1 MIAFPKSVDEA
12 LAAPGTFRAG
22 ATDLQERRQHHI
34 SEGPVVD
41 LRDVPGLDAIE
52 EVGANLLIGAR
63 VPIAALAEHARVRE
77 GWPGLAQAAGGL
89 ATPQIRARGTV
100 GGNLLQAVRC
110 WYYRSPR
117 FNCLKKGGST
127 CLAREGDHLYHACFD
142 QGACVAPHP
151 STLGMAFLA
160 YDADALVRGADER
173 SMADLLGDGR
183 DPRRNHTLP
192 DGALLTHVVLPLAS
206 GGRVGAYART
216 IARAR
221 SEWPLVEAVV
231 ALDIAAESGVEGVP
245 DPRRWPGAT
254 IRSARVAIGGVA
266 NTPMRLP
273 KVEAALAGKG
283 LTEEVFEAAAALA
296 TRGATPLR
304 MTAYKVDLIAP
315 TLIDAFERAL
325 TGGAS

>member
-22 ATDLQERRQHHI
+22 ATDLQERRQHHL

-52 EVGANLLIGAR
+52 EVGETLRIGAR
-63 VPIAALAEHARVRE
+63 VPIAALAEHPRVRE
-77 GWPGLAQAAGGL
+77 AWPGVAQAAGGL
-89 ATPQIRARGTV
+89 ATPQIRSRATV

-117 FNCLKKGGST
+117 FHCLKKGGST

-142 QGACVAPHP
+142 QGACAAPHP
-151 STLGMAFLA
+151 STLGVAFLA
-160 YDADALVRGADER
+160 HDADVLVRGADDR

-183 DPRRNHTLP
+183 DPRRNHSLP
-192 DGALLTHVVLPLAS
+192 DGALLTHVVLSVAS
-206 GGRVGAYART
+206 GGRFGAYART

-231 ALDIAAESGVEGVP
+231 ALDVGEGP
-245 DPRRWPGAT
+245 GGDPRGWPGAT
-254 IRSARVAIGGVA
+254 IRGARVAIGGVA
-266 NTPMRLP
+266 NVPLRLP
-273 KVEAALAGKG
+273 RVEAALAGQPVTDAV
-283 LTEEVFEAAAALA
+283 LEAAAALA
-296 TRGATPLR
+296 THGAAPLP
-304 MTAYKVDLIAP
+304 MTAYKVDLLAP

-325 TGGAS
+325 AGGAS